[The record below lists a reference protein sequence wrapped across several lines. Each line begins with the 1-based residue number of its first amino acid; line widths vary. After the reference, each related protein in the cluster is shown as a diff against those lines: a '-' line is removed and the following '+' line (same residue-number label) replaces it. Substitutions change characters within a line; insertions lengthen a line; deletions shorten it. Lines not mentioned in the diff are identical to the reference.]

1 MADYLLI
8 RDGGRRSLVMAREG
22 DGIKLIFPTGPES
35 ASRVR
40 RGIAPTLMTAD
51 VVGVIVRRIE

>member
-8 RDGGRRSLVMAREG
+8 RNGGGVAMAREG

-35 ASRVR
+35 AGRVR